1 MRSKTLGINV
11 RVTPEEKEK
20 LLKNAGYCALSLSEY
35 LRRLGL
41 GKDVEA
47 TVREKEYRV
56 FRQLKQLKADC
67 EQLETSEISRRID
80 EILKELRSAEIV
92 CVILASRPFILPK
105 VVTVNLVRA
114 HPNTPQRKEEHDETK
129 NQKTVLAFPAGRQRV
144 KT

>member
-11 RVTPEEKEK
+11 RVMPEEKEK

-56 FRQLKQLKADC
+56 FRKLKQLKADC
-67 EQLETSEISRRID
+67 EQLETSEIACRID
-80 EILKELRSAEIV
+80 EII
-92 CVILASRPFILPK
+92 
-105 VVTVNLVRA
+105 
-114 HPNTPQRKEEHDETK
+114 DEFK
-129 NQKTVLAFPAGRQRV
+129 G
-144 KT
+144 